1 MHDGTGTVDAS
12 NDVGHAGLVG
22 AEGGEMTR
30 GGGIIVLGE
39 GTNTSGVVLGA
50 LLGEESQ
57 VTAAGGF
64 EFTMGH
70 GEGVASEKCESG

>member
-1 MHDGTGTVDAS
+1 
-12 NDVGHAGLVG
+12 
-22 AEGGEMTR
+22 MTR